1 MFSDFKRKNFANVVG
16 TVVILSRRKFRR
28 IFRKVL
34 RFLFFRTFRKFFRG
48 LTENVSTGL
57 SKLVLCVQTI
67 FMGQKSPS
75 DRKTL
80 YFLSLLDFEQNG
92 FVYSWKNFDIT
103 VKIAFHMFRETFR
116 GFLAGKIVLV
126 LSLVFDR
133 KLFEFSSENLWKI
146 P

>member
-1 MFSDFKRKNFANVVG
+1 
-16 TVVILSRRKFRR
+16 
-28 IFRKVL
+28 
-34 RFLFFRTFRKFFRG
+34 
-48 LTENVSTGL
+48 
-57 SKLVLCVQTI
+57 
-67 FMGQKSPS
+67 MGQKIPS

-116 GFLAGKIVLV
+116 GFLPGNIVLV

-133 KLFEFSSENLWKI
+133 KLLEVSSENLWKI